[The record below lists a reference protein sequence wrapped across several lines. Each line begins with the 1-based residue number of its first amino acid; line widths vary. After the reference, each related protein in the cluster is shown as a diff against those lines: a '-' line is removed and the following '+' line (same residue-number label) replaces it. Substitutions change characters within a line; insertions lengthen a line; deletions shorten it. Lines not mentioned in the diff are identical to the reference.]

1 MELKT
6 ATARAKAKLCS
17 QRTVIEGC
25 LVRNN
30 LVEPDNSYGREKYG
44 TVIAFPMADEETF
57 NSVKRSM
64 KAAFERKREKLTE
77 NGVEPNFEKDVILPF
92 REDSDFE
99 DFCFL
104 RATNTQKPTIVDT
117 KKKPLNLTA
126 EPVWGARG
134 KISVLFKCAK
144 IDNKIRIFGT
154 LQNVQ
159 LISDKNYLEASY
171 SFSPDEDFEEITLE
185 DSE

>member
-1 MELKT
+1 M
-6 ATARAKAKLCS
+6 
-17 QRTVIEGC
+17 
-25 LVRNN
+25 
-30 LVEPDNSYGREKYG
+30 
-44 TVIAFPMADEETF
+44 
-57 NSVKRSM
+57 
-64 KAAFERKREKLTE
+64 
-77 NGVEPNFEKDVILPF
+77 
-92 REDSDFE
+92 
-99 DFCFL
+99 

-159 LISDKNYLEASY
+159 LISDKNYLEDSY
-171 SFSPDEDFEEITLE
+171 YFTPDEDFDEITLE